1 MGLIKEPEGVDFI
14 IKSEPLTK
22 EQEERLSEYI
32 AKRKQEIAEM
42 KKHGRSTKTSSP
54 SPGNS
59 SPESKHNKI
68 AKTRR
73 KSQKTT

>member
-22 EQEERLSEYI
+22 EQEERLSEFI

-42 KKHGRSTKTSSP
+42 EKHESSTKASGSP
-54 SPGNS
+54 PGGSP
-59 SPESKHNKI
+59 PESKRAKN
-68 AKTRR
+68 AKTKR
-73 KSQKTT
+73 KSQQSI